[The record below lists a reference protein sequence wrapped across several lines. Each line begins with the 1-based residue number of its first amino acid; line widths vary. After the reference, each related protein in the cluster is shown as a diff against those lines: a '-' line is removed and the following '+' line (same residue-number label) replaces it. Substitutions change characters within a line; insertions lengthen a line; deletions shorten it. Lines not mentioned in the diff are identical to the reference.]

1 MPEAGV
7 MVTAAVENNVGKRVS
22 ENTANLTTQSQ
33 SYEAL
38 PSQLMMMMRMMTA
51 VSADSSQM
59 ELKY

>member
-38 PSQLMMMMRMMTA
+38 PSQLMMMMMMTA